1 MERKKMHLSTFF
13 YIANWFL
20 ASCAFPKPHRQHNSI
35 YLHWLIL
42 FQRKDLIFSKINKSI
57 ISFISHI
64 ANSQISLWY
73 WKILISAVGSTN
85 GIFVVRSVD
94 NSSTL
99 FSNKV
104 STLVNESCVS
114 KTSYRAASASCG
126 SMVKSSYSSECSND
140 QNELMFTI
148 LLVKSVICREWPKSL
163 PHDPGNYVKPNNYN
177 SLTYFDN
184 FLHVITE
191 SC

>member
-114 KTSYRAASASCG
+114 TWFQKPATGRLVLPVVLWSNPLIRLNAATIKMNLCSLSYQSKA
-126 SMVKSSYSSECSND
+126 
-140 QNELMFTI
+140 
-148 LLVKSVICREWPKSL
+148 
-163 PHDPGNYVKPNNYN
+163 
-177 SLTYFDN
+177 
-184 FLHVITE
+184 
-191 SC
+191 